1 MQESFKDRLCILHI
15 KKGCKLEYK
24 EIIESKIPAALK
36 QNEKGGVYLSQ
47 EEINL
52 NLISRIEALE
62 SRSIGV

>member
-1 MQESFKDRLCILHI
+1 
-15 KKGCKLEYK
+15 LEYK